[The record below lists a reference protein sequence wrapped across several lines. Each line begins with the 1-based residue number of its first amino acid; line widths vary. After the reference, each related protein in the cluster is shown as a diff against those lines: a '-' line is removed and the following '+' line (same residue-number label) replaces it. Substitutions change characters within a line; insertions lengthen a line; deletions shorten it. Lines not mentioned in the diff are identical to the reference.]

1 MPETEKPAAAA
12 GEEAEAVEKV
22 KCNLHFIENSHIKY
36 ILCFIT
42 FFLSAPLFL
51 PLTLSTCVCLVH
63 LFYIKTTIY
72 TVINNVGIFV
82 VVIIASVIVIVIVSD
97 AAHYLC
103 TLFSSP
109 TSSET
114 QKKKK

>member
-1 MPETEKPAAAA
+1 MFY
-12 GEEAEAVEKV
+12 
-22 KCNLHFIENSHIKY
+22 NIFS
-36 ILCFIT
+36 LCPS
-42 FFLSAPLFL
+42 LSL

-63 LFYIKTTIY
+63 LFNIKTTIY

-103 TLFSSP
+103 THFSSP

-114 QKKKK
+114 QKKKEINP